1 MSDVCPYQAVEG
13 DLVVVLA
20 KGLFSSA
27 SGEFPYHRPIWKPE
41 DKPQVPSAPP
51 EQLHSAPSYSRPLSA
66 FTVSPT
72 PR

>member
-1 MSDVCPYQAVEG
+1 MCPYQAVEG
-13 DLVVVLA
+13 DLVVVSA

-41 DKPQVPSAPP
+41 VKPQVPSGAVTLSI
-51 EQLHSAPSYSRPLSA
+51 QLFQASLSTFA
-66 FTVSPT
+66 ISPT

>member
-27 SGEFPYHRPIWKPE
+27 SGEFP
-41 DKPQVPSAPP
+41 
-51 EQLHSAPSYSRPLSA
+51 
-66 FTVSPT
+66 
-72 PR
+72 